1 MSAYAM
7 PMPAYAAPMP
17 AITSTDRLSVT
28 LFFAVCAHLVVVLGV
43 TFVHEER
50 SRQQA
55 NTLDVVLVQRRSEQA
70 PEQADFLGQA
80 NQDGGG
86 DRDSVE
92 RPATPLPSP
101 LISNEPEIAAAS
113 PPVPQL
119 IALQAPPTEVQA
131 ADVAPP
137 LAQPDPTPVIAVEQ
151 RPARDKVAPATPP
164 VRAQPTAPRSRP
176 SDARPEREAAKAAPA
191 PQRPAD
197 ARAQPV
203 PSPQAESA
211 PVQTVDAAAL
221 VRRSLAMASLS
232 AEVDQ
237 RMQAYAKRPRQKWI
251 SARTREHKYAAYMEA
266 WRTKVERVGNLN
278 YPDEARRR
286 RLSGDLLLDVAIR
299 ADGSVVE
306 ISVRRS
312 SGHKVLDDAAAR
324 IVRLAAPFAP
334 FPDSIEQET
343 DILHV
348 QRTWRFLSSNQF
360 ASQ

>member
-1 MSAYAM
+1 MS
-7 PMPAYAAPMP
+7 AYAAPMP
-17 AITSTDRLSVT
+17 AVTATDRLSVT
-28 LFFAVCAHLVVVLGV
+28 LFFAVCAHLVLVLGV

-50 SRQQA
+50 SRRAA
-55 NTLDVVLVQRRSEQA
+55 NTLDVVLVQRRSEHA
-70 PEQADFLGQA
+70 PEEAEFLGQA

-86 DRDSVE
+86 ELDTVA

-101 LISNEPEIAAAS
+101 LISNAPAIAAAS

-119 IALQAPPTEVQA
+119 VPLEAPPAEVLT
-131 ADVAPP
+131 ADVAAPRP
-137 LAQPDPTPVIAVEQ
+137 EPEPTLVVAVDQ
-151 RPARDKVAPATPP
+151 PARDKVSRPPPQVRTPP
-164 VRAQPTAPRSRP
+164 QRKV
-176 SDARPEREAAKAAPA
+176 AKAPPA
-191 PQRPAD
+191 PQRPTD
-197 ARAQPV
+197 ERAKPA
-203 PSPQAESA
+203 PAPQAESA
-211 PVQTVDAAAL
+211 PVQSIDAAAL

-237 RMQAYAKRPRQKWI
+237 RLQAYAKRPRQKWI

-266 WRTKVERVGNLN
+266 WRAKVERVGNLN

-286 RLSGDLLLDVAIR
+286 SLSGDLLLDVAIR

-334 FPDSIEQET
+334 FPKSIKEET

-348 QRTWRFLSSNQF
+348 QRTWRFLTGNRFSGN
-360 ASQ
+360 